1 MLGRIKGVLNLLNKY
16 VLIKKI
22 RFGSIRRLKPVDR
35 EFGFNLGTPVDRHY
49 IEKFLDKHRHLIK
62 GEVLE
67 IGEDSYTSKFAS
79 ADFRLTILNVV
90 EKDGC
95 IRGDLESGS
104 GIPENSF
111 DCIIMTQTL
120 PFIFDLGSAIS
131 NVYKALRPNGYVLA
145 TNPCISQISRFDMDR
160 WGDYW
165 RFTHLSLRKLFE
177 QSFSKKEI
185 EVTSFGNCLTATCF
199 IQGIPAEKLSK
210 MELEYIDRDYPV
222 TLTVVAKKT

>member
-1 MLGRIKGVLNLLNKY
+1 ML
-16 VLIKKI
+16 KKI
-22 RFGSIRRLKPVDR
+22 RFGSIRRLEPVDR
-35 EFGFNLGTPVDRHY
+35 EFGFNLGMPVDRYY
-49 IEKFLDKHRHLIK
+49 IENFLHKHRHLIK
-62 GEVLE
+62 GQVLE
-67 IGEDSYTSKFAS
+67 IGEDSYTSKFAC

-90 EKDGC
+90 EKEGC

-120 PFIFDLGSAIS
+120 PFIYDLRSAIS
-131 NVYKALRPNGYVLA
+131 NVYRALRPNGYVLA

-165 RFTHLSLRKLFE
+165 RFTDLSLRKLFE

-222 TLTVVAKKT
+222 TLTVLAKKT

>member
-1 MLGRIKGVLNLLNKY
+1 MLGRIRRILNLLNKY
-16 VLIKKI
+16 VLIKRI
-22 RFGSIRRLKPVDR
+22 RFGSIRTLKPVDR

-49 IEKFLDKHRHLIK
+49 IENFLHKHRHLIK

-67 IGEDSYTSKFAS
+67 IGEDSYTSKFAC
-79 ADFRLTILNVV
+79 ADFRLTILNVI
-90 EKDGC
+90 EKEGC

-104 GIPENSF
+104 GIPGNSF

-120 PFIFDLGSAIS
+120 PFIFNLSSAIS
-131 NVYKALRPNGYVLA
+131 NVYKALRPNGFVLA

-210 MELEYIDRDYPV
+210 MELDYIDRDYPV

>member
-1 MLGRIKGVLNLLNKY
+1 MFGRIKRVLNFLNKY
-16 VLIKKI
+16 VMLKKI
-22 RFGSIRRLKPVDR
+22 RFGSIRRLEPVDR
-35 EFGFNLGTPVDRHY
+35 EFGFNLGMPVDRYY
-49 IEKFLDKHRHLIK
+49 IENFLHKHRHLIK
-62 GEVLE
+62 GQVLE
-67 IGEDSYTSKFAS
+67 IGEDSYTSKFAC

-90 EKDGC
+90 EKEGC

-120 PFIFDLGSAIS
+120 PFIYDLRSAIS
-131 NVYKALRPNGYVLA
+131 NVYRALRPNGYVLA

-165 RFTHLSLRKLFE
+165 RFTDLSLRKLFE

-222 TLTVVAKKT
+222 ILTVLAKKT

>member
-1 MLGRIKGVLNLLNKY
+1 
-16 VLIKKI
+16 
-22 RFGSIRRLKPVDR
+22 
-35 EFGFNLGTPVDRHY
+35 
-49 IEKFLDKHRHLIK
+49 
-62 GEVLE
+62 
-67 IGEDSYTSKFAS
+67 
-79 ADFRLTILNVV
+79 
-90 EKDGC
+90 
-95 IRGDLESGS
+95 
-104 GIPENSF
+104 
-111 DCIIMTQTL
+111 MTQTL
-120 PFIFDLGSAIS
+120 PFIFDLRSAIS
-131 NVYKALRPNGYVLA
+131 NVYRALRPNGYVLA

-222 TLTVVAKKT
+222 TLTVVAKKA

>member
-1 MLGRIKGVLNLLNKY
+1 MFGRIKRVLNFLNKY
-16 VLIKKI
+16 VMLKKI
-22 RFGSIRRLKPVDR
+22 RFGSIRRLEPVDR
-35 EFGFNLGTPVDRHY
+35 EFGFNLGMPVDRYY
-49 IEKFLDKHRHLIK
+49 IENFLHKHRHLIK
-62 GEVLE
+62 GQVLE
-67 IGEDSYTSKFAS
+67 IGEDSYTSKFAC

-90 EKDGC
+90 EKEGC

-120 PFIFDLGSAIS
+120 PFIFDLRSAIS
-131 NVYKALRPNGYVLA
+131 NVYRALRPNGYVLA

-165 RFTHLSLRKLFE
+165 RFTDLSLRKLFE

-222 TLTVVAKKT
+222 TLTVLAKKT